1 MNTDCLF
8 CKIIKGEIPSAKVYE
23 DKHSYAF
30 LDIKPINPGHTL
42 LVPKKHFANLYEM
55 PDEILANLAPIIKKL
70 GVAIKKAVSADGINI
85 GMNNDPAAGQLVFHA
100 HIHIMPRFKNDG
112 HEHWHGTP
120 YKNDAEIKTVAE
132 NIVSK
137 LNPRFL

>member
-1 MNTDCLF
+1 MDPNCLF
-8 CKIIKGEIPSAKVYE
+8 CKILKGEIPSAKVYE

-55 PDEILANLAPIIKKL
+55 PDEVLANLAPTIKKL
-70 GVAIKKAVSADGINI
+70 AIAVKKAVGADGINI
-85 GMNNDPAAGQLVFHA
+85 GMNNDAVAGQLVFHA

-112 HEHWHGTP
+112 HEHWRGARDYREGEATEVAR
-120 YKNDAEIKTVAE
+120 NIKTH
-132 NIVSK
+132 
-137 LNPRFL
+137 L